1 MWPDSSPARVNKK
14 KKYEQGV
21 INVGDEGHLQKRQ
34 RDIAADTPQD
44 AQLFQVVMEM
54 QSSMGLKRGQT
65 LFNLAK
71 VVQKIVSPQRQ

>member
-1 MWPDSSPARVNKK
+1 MQVMKDTYK
-14 KKYEQGV
+14 
-21 INVGDEGHLQKRQ
+21 

-71 VVQKIVSPQRQ
+71 VIQKIVSPQKQQEVGI

>member
-1 MWPDSSPARVNKK
+1 MMKDTYK
-14 KKYEQGV
+14 
-21 INVGDEGHLQKRQ
+21 